1 MKIKRPNSGYT
12 AETFKKYIGSPR
24 CRILLG
30 SGLEAKLKYDNEAGK
45 YTGEVEST
53 RLQCYFPNLGAD
65 WVKFPADF
73 SLPEKKDDLIDDLQ
87 EIELINPTACE
98 VRGQL
103 YIKADKF
110 KVL

>member
-1 MKIKRPNSGYT
+1 MRVKRPNGGYT
-12 AETFKKYIGSPR
+12 AEVFKEYIGSPR

-30 SGLEAKLKYDNEAGK
+30 AGLEVKMRYDNEAGK
-45 YTGEVEST
+45 YTDEVEST

-73 SLPEKKDDLIDDLQ
+73 SLPNKGDDFDDMQ
-87 EIELINPTACE
+87 EIELINPVACE
-98 VRGQL
+98 VRGQV
-103 YIKADKF
+103 YIKADNF